1 MPGHSASEDA
11 RKRAYAPGID
21 RKEAL
26 PPKGMDCRVKPG
38 NDAGQVSA
46 DGGAAPTAAAAELLD
61 RASFHGYNFLQLFAS
76 ERAGRMTMNRTRV
89 GFGCA
94 VALLLGV
101 SSASAQGTV
110 KIGLINVLSGQFA
123 DAGIQLDNGVK
134 TYMKQHGDTVAGK
147 KIEIIRRDVGGPAPD
162 VAKRFAQELVVRDGV
177 DILAG
182 FLLTPNALAAADVS
196 AQAKKFMVVMNAA
209 TSVIITKSPYMIRT
223 SVTLPQ
229 VMETFG
235 TWAAK
240 NGLKKCY
247 TMVTDYGPGHD
258 SEAAFQRAFKEAG
271 GDIIGSVRFPVANPD
286 FSAFVQRAK
295 DVNPECIFI
304 FIPGGAQPAALG
316 KAFAERGID
325 FSKTKVLGSGE
336 TTAGHYDYKSKV
348 PLNVEFVKVFN
359 EMHGRNPDFFSIG
372 GYDGMHAIYEALK
385 KTGGNTDG
393 DALIAAAKGL
403 KWNSPRGPI
412 SIDPETR
419 DVVQTIYI
427 RRVEKVGGELVNVVF
442 DKIENVKDPTRGRGG

>member
-1 MPGHSASEDA
+1 M
-11 RKRAYAPGID
+11 D
-21 RKEAL
+21 R
-26 PPKGMDCRVKPG
+26 RVLG
-38 NDAGQVSA
+38 
-46 DGGAAPTAAAAELLD
+46 L
-61 RASFHGYNFLQLFAS
+61 
-76 ERAGRMTMNRTRV
+76 
-89 GFGCA
+89 GCA
-94 VALLLGV
+94 FALLLGAP
-101 SSASAQGTV
+101 SAQAQGTV

-134 TYMKQHGDTVAGK
+134 TYMKQYGDTVAGK

-162 VAKRFAQELVVRDGV
+162 VAKRLAQELVVREGV

-209 TSVIITKSPYMIRT
+209 TSIITTKSPYMIRT

-240 NGLKKCY
+240 GGTKKCY

-258 SEAAFQRAFKEAG
+258 SEAAFQRAFKEG
-271 GDIIGSVRFPVANPD
+271 GGEIVGSVRFPVANPD

-295 DVNPECIFI
+295 DMNLECIYI

-316 KAFAERGID
+316 KAMAERGID
-325 FSKTKVLGSGE
+325 PTKTKILASGE
-336 TTAGHYDYKSKV
+336 ATSEQALKSMGDAGLGIISAWHYDYKSDA
-348 PLNVEFVKVFN
+348 PRNVEFVKLFN

-385 KTGGNTDG
+385 RADGKTDG
-393 DALIAAAKGL
+393 ESLITAAKGMT
-403 KWNSPRGPI
+403 WDSPRGPM

-427 RRVEKVGGELVNVVF
+427 RRVQKVGGELVNVPF
-442 DKIENVKDPTRGRGG
+442 DKIEKAKDPTRARGG